1 MKNQRNI
8 MLPTRV
14 RKIQYMTFQKDS
26 SERPDSDS
34 ETSKREYFP
43 QFMEEEEV
51 QEGRLQEALKN
62 QFFQPYTDRH
72 KRRNAICELSP
83 QERTVILYAI
93 TATLSVR
100 LEELALL

>member
-1 MKNQRNI
+1 

-14 RKIQYMTFQKDS
+14 RKIQYMTFQKDP
-26 SERPDSDS
+26 SEKPDSES
-34 ETSKREYFP
+34 GTSTGQEYFP
-43 QFMEEEEV
+43 QFMEEEV
-51 QEGRLQEALKN
+51 QEGQLQEALKN

-93 TATLSVR
+93 TATLNVR